1 MSDSDLSPGA
11 PHDWRPG
18 IGRTQLEQRA
28 AAFAAIRG
36 HFATRG
42 ALEVDT
48 PQRVR
53 HAVTDP
59 NLHSLAVQSPGGAR
73 SGYLHTSPEY
83 AMKRL
88 LAAGSGDIWQLCHVF
103 RGDEEGPLHDPEF
116 MLLEWY
122 RLGWPMQRLM
132 AEVETLL
139 RLLHGAPLPPARQLG
154 YAQAFHEQLGLNALT
169 DSDARV
175 AECARAAG
183 CDAALLA
190 RCTRDELLDLMMGLC
205 IGPALGLDGP
215 LFLHGYPASQAA
227 LARLDPHDPRTA
239 LRFELY
245 LGGVELA
252 NGFEELAD
260 AQQQRARFAADQAL
274 RATRGLPAV
283 AMDEWLLAALEAGL
297 PPCSGVALGI
307 DRVLMLA
314 AGARRLD
321 AVLPFRSARA

>member
-1 MSDSDLSPGA
+1 MNGKRPA
-11 PHDWRPG
+11 PADPADWRPG
-18 IGRTQLEQRA
+18 IARAQLERRA

-36 HFATRG
+36 FFATRG

-48 PQRVR
+48 PQLVR

-59 NLHSLAVQSPGGAR
+59 NLHSASVLGPDGQR

-103 RGDEEGPLHDPEF
+103 RGDPEGALHNPEF

-122 RLGWPMQRLM
+122 RIGWPMARLM
-132 AEVETLL
+132 AEVDELL
-139 RLLHGAPLPPARQLG
+139 RLLHGTPLPPARQLS
-154 YAQAFHEQLGLNALT
+154 YEQAFREHLGVSAL
-169 DSDARV
+169 DDDDARL

-183 CDAALLA
+183 CDAQLVG

-205 IGPALGLDGP
+205 IGPRLGLAGP

-227 LARLDPHDPRTA
+227 LARLDPREPRTA

-260 AQQQRARFAADQAL
+260 AAEQRARFASDQAL
-274 RATRGLPAV
+274 RAARGLPV
-283 AMDEWLLAALEAGL
+283 PDMDVWLLQALVAGL
-297 PPCSGVALGI
+297 PDASGVALGI

-314 AGARRLD
+314 AGERRLD
-321 AVLPFRSARA
+321 AVLPWRSTRA